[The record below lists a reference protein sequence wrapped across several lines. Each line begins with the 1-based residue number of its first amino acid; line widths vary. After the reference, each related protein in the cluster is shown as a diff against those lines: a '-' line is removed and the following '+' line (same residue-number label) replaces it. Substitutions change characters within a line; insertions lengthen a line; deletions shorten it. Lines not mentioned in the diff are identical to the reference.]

1 MFGRLMVF
9 KTAVKLQTGDG
20 ASFIFLNIVGIE
32 SVVARLKRTE
42 YRNRKAY

>member
-42 YRNRKAY
+42 YRNRKTY